1 MQVLR
6 RAIGV
11 CAALLITGTPV
22 VAATITVAAGANL
35 QQAIDSAVP
44 GDTIALA
51 PGATFT
57 GNFTLPA
64 RIGDAVITLRTAGDD
79 GLPADGERVSPANV
93 GTLAV
98 IRASGT
104 LPAIRTLAGAHHWRL
119 LLLEIQGIGGG
130 DLIALGDGSSA
141 QTAAS
146 HIPHD
151 LVVDRLYIHGDADKG
166 QKRGIALNSAS
177 TSILSSYISDIKL
190 VGQDSQAICGW
201 NGPGPFVIANNY
213 LEAAGENVMFGG
225 SDPSVPNLV
234 PADIVVNHNL
244 LSKRVSWQTER
255 WSVKNLIELKNAR
268 RVMISD
274 NTFENNWDGAQP
286 GFAIVFTVRNQD
298 GKCPWCQVDHVTFER
313 NIVRHVAAGIKILGW
328 DNNHPSQQTQVILI
342 RNNLFYDI
350 DSKVW
355 GGNGYFLAMTDGARD
370 ITVDHNTIVQVN
382 AMGIVQIDGPP
393 VLGFVYTNNLST
405 YGTYGIAGTGHGSG
419 NSAIG
424 AFLPGSDISRNVI
437 AGGPAANYPP
447 NNSFPSPAQ
456 FQTQFMSYLG
466 FDYRL
471 IASSPWRSAGTDGMD
486 LGAPPLIA
494 LR

>member
-1 MQVLR
+1 MRVLR

-44 GDTIALA
+44 GETIALA

-64 RIGDAVITLRTAGDD
+64 RIGDAVITIRTAGDD

-98 IRASGT
+98 VRASGT

-146 HIPHD
+146 QIPHD

-213 LEAAGENVMFGG
+213 LEAAGENMMFGG

-234 PADIVVNHNL
+234 PADIVVDHNL

-328 DNNHPSQQTQVILI
+328 DNNHPSQQGMGRQRLLP
-342 RNNLFYDI
+342 RDDRRRARYHRR
-350 DSKVW
+350 SQHHRA
-355 GGNGYFLAMTDGARD
+355 GECDGDR
-370 ITVDHNTIVQVN
+370 
-382 AMGIVQIDGPP
+382 
-393 VLGFVYTNNLST
+393 
-405 YGTYGIAGTGHGSG
+405 
-419 NSAIG
+419 
-424 AFLPGSDISRNVI
+424 SDR
-437 AGGPAANYPP
+437 
-447 NNSFPSPAQ
+447 
-456 FQTQFMSYLG
+456 
-466 FDYRL
+466 
-471 IASSPWRSAGTDGMD
+471 RSAGTRFRVHEQPVDIRHLRNRRYRPRFRQRCHRRIFARFRYLAERHRGRAGRQLSPKQQLSFPRAVPD
-486 LGAPPLIA
+486 AVHVLPRLRLPAHRVQPLAQCWDRRNGSRCTA
-494 LR
+494 LDRPSLRRF